1 MNITR
6 RALLGAAAAGLCGG
20 VAPRVLAQSASTQGD
35 WPARPVRIIS
45 PYGVGGPNDLS
56 ARLFAEY
63 LGRRLNQSFIVENKP
78 GAGTRLGNEFVAHA
92 PADGYTLLYGAAP
105 YSTLEALYGK
115 LGYDPRKDLQAVSM
129 TATVPLFL
137 VVNAKSPARTAQE
150 LIAYGK
156 SQANGL
162 TFGTPGTGSLP
173 HLAAEL
179 FLRDA
184 GVKGLSVQYRGDVP
198 AYTDLLAGRLDATLT
213 AITAALPHIR
223 AGTLRVLGV
232 ASTARSKIYPD
243 APTLREQGLP
253 NVIASGW
260 YGFLVPAGTPAP
272 IVSRLDTEINAAL
285 KEQAIQGKLLAQ
297 GMDPT
302 PGNAAEFAS
311 FIDSEMKKWSG
322 VIQKADIKG
331 E

>member
-1 MNITR
+1 MKITR

-20 VAPRVLAQSASTQGD
+20 VAPRVFAQGD

-63 LGRRLNQSFIVENKP
+63 LGRRLNQSFIVENKA
-78 GAGTRLGNEFVAHA
+78 GAGTRLGNEYVAHA

-115 LGYDPRKDLQAVSM
+115 LGYDPRKDLQAVAM
-129 TATVPLFL
+129 AATVPLFL
-137 VVNAKSPARTAQE
+137 IVNAQSPAKTAQE

-156 SQANGL
+156 SLPNGL

-184 GVKGLSVQYRGDVP
+184 NVKGLSVQYRGDVP

-213 AITAALPHIR
+213 AITAALPHIQ
-223 AGTLRVLGV
+223 AGKLRVLGV
-232 ASTARSKIYPD
+232 ASAQRSKIYPD

-253 NVIASGW
+253 NVVASGW
-260 YGFLVPAGTPAP
+260 YGFMAPAGTPAA
-272 IVSRLDTEINAAL
+272 IVSRLDNEINGAL
-285 KEQAIQGKLLAQ
+285 KDPDIQRKLLAQ
-297 GMDPT
+297 GMEPY
-302 PGNAAEFAS
+302 PGNAADFAR
-311 FIDSEMKKWSG
+311 FIDAEMKKWSE
-322 VIQKADIKG
+322 VIRKAGIKG

>member
-1 MNITR
+1 MKITR
-6 RALLGAAAAGLCGG
+6 RALLGAAAAGLYSG
-20 VAPRVLAQSASTQGD
+20 VAPRVFAQGD

-63 LGRRLNQSFIVENKP
+63 LGRRLNQSFIVENKA
-78 GAGTRLGNEFVAHA
+78 GAGTRLGNEYVAHA

-115 LGYDPRKDLQAVSM
+115 LGYDPRKDLQAVAM
-129 TATVPLFL
+129 AATVPLFL
-137 VVNAKSPARTAQE
+137 VVNAQSPAKTAQE

-156 SQANGL
+156 SLPNGL

-184 GVKGLSVQYRGDVP
+184 GVKGISVQYRGDVP
-198 AYTDLLAGRLDATLT
+198 AYTDLLAGRLDGTLT
-213 AITAALPHIR
+213 AITAALPHIQ
-223 AGTLRVLGV
+223 AGKLRVLGV
-232 ASTARSKIYPD
+232 ASAERSKIYPD

-253 NVIASGW
+253 NVVASGW
-260 YGFLVPAGTPAP
+260 YGFLAPAGTPAP

-285 KEQAIQGKLLAQ
+285 KDADIQRKLLAQ
-297 GMDPT
+297 GMEPY
-302 PGNAAEFAS
+302 PGNAADFAR
-311 FIDSEMKKWSG
+311 FIDAEMKKWSE
-322 VIQKADIKG
+322 VIQKAAIKG